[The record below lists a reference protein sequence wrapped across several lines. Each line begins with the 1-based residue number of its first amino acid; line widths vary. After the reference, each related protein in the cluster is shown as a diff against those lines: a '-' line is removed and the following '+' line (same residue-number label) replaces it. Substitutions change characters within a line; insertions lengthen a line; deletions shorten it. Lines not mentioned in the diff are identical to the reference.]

1 MRVAVLGMGNMGAP
15 MARNLVKAGHQVA
28 VWNRSRAKAEAITG
42 ARVGADVADTVRDAE
57 LALTMV
63 ADDKAL
69 TAIVEGGLLDALP
82 KGALHV
88 SSSTISVALSEK
100 LADLHKARDQRYV
113 AAPVFGRP
121 PAAEAAKLFVV
132 AAGNAAAI
140 DAAQPVFD
148 AVGQRTFRVGDAP
161 HQANVVKLCG
171 NYLIVSSVQSLGE
184 ATALARAA
192 GVEASSLIELLTE
205 TIFGSV
211 VHKIYGTAIASG
223 QVRPAG
229 FGLDLALKD
238 VRLALDAARTAAV
251 PMPVASVV
259 QDAALTAVQQGLGDA
274 DLAGLAMLAA
284 RNAGLPDQS

>member
-1 MRVAVLGMGNMGAP
+1 MGAP
-15 MARNLVKAGHQVA
+15 IARNLVKAGHQVT
-28 VWNRSRAKAEAITG
+28 VWNRSRDKAAAITG
-42 ARVGADVADTVRDAE
+42 ARVADTISDAVRDAE

-69 TAIVEGGLLDALP
+69 TAIVDGGLLDALP
-82 KGALHV
+82 RGALHV
-88 SSSTISVALSEK
+88 SSSTISVALSQT
-100 LADLHKARDQRYV
+100 LAARHAERGQRYI

-132 AAGNAAAI
+132 AAGDGSAI

-148 AVGQRTFRVGDAP
+148 AIGQRTFRVGDAP

-192 GVEASSLIELLTE
+192 GVEASALIELLTE

-211 VHKIYGTAIASG
+211 VHKIYGAAIASG
-223 QVRPAG
+223 QIRPAG
-229 FGLDLALKD
+229 FALDLALKD
-238 VRLALDAARTAAV
+238 VRLALDAARAEAV

-259 QDAALTAVQQGLGDA
+259 QDAALTAVRNGLGDA
-274 DLAGLAMLAA
+274 DLAGLAVLAA
-284 RNAGLPDQS
+284 RNAGLPE